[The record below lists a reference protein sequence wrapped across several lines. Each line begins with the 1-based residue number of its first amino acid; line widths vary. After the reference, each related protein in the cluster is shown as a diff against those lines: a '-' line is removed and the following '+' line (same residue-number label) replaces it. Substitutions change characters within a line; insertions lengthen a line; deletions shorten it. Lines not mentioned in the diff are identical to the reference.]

1 MLLDEIAIDSFQSI
15 ELFLKIKRGK
25 GVYLVERANLC
36 LKTIELGLCDDS

>member
-15 ELFLKIKRGK
+15 ELFL
-25 GVYLVERANLC
+25 VERANMC